1 MGNKCILVV
10 EDNPDDLEL
19 AKIALRASGVGSR
32 PLLARDGQEALDILL
47 DAERREDGDY
57 PAMVLLDLKLPRLD
71 GFGVLRR
78 LRQEARTRHL
88 PVVVMSTSREER
100 DVVECYRLGAN
111 SYIQKPLDFERFLD
125 AIHRVERYWLHLN
138 EPPRQEWDV
147 RP

>member
-1 MGNKCILVV
+1 MGSKCILVV
-10 EDNPDDLEL
+10 EDNPDDMEL
-19 AKIALRASGVGSR
+19 AKIALRASGVGGS

-47 DAERREDGDY
+47 GTEHREDGGY

-71 GFGVLRR
+71 GFAVLRH
-78 LRQEARTRHL
+78 LRQEERTRHL

-111 SYIQKPLDFERFLD
+111 SYIQKSLDFERFLD
-125 AIHRVERYWLHLN
+125 SIHQVGTYWLSLN
-138 EPPRQEWDV
+138 VPPWQEPGA